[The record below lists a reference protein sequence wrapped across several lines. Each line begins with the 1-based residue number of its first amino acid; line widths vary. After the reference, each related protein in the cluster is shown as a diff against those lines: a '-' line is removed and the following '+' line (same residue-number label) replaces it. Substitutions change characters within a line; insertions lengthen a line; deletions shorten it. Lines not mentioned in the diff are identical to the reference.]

1 MIKTSNKNSS
11 EYTTRRINFK
21 GSHLFA
27 DVNNNGW
34 YVVYSYGYHFPI
46 YAYINGAWIKNSDK
60 YSVSTSRH
68 QSQAEPDIS
77 WVGQKEM
84 FLMNTQELKSALQKS

>member
-1 MIKTSNKNSS
+1 MKIANRQAQSFV
-11 EYTTRRINFK
+11 ERRQRFD

-27 DVNNNGW
+27 RHERAGV

-46 YAYINGAWIKNSDK
+46 YAHIDGVWYANCDK

-68 QSQAEPDIS
+68 QSQARPIFDTVK
-77 WVGQKEM
+77 VG
-84 FLMNTQELKSALQKS
+84 TDELKNLVAGRVNVLA